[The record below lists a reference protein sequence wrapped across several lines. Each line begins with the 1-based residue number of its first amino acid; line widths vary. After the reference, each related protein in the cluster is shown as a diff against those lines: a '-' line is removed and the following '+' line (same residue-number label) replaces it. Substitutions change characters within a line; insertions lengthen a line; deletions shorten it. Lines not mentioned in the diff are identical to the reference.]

1 MAEVIYMPALS
12 DTMKEGV
19 VAVWH
24 KKVGDKVVSGDLLA
38 EIESD
43 KATMEFEAT
52 TKGVLLYH
60 AEAGKAVPVNTGIL
74 AIIGQ
79 EKEDI
84 SAYLNPTSVT
94 TIAQTTQESDTTTT
108 TISPTEEQSIQND
121 NDRLKASPLAKKMAE
136 IGRIDLANI
145 SGSGDEG
152 RIVKRDVEAYLQKNV
167 PIVDTKIVEVKPI
180 TQEHLPVPPPVEL
193 PLITATVA
201 TTTTTIVDNER
212 QAWSYVG
219 NEQYQESTINSMRKT
234 IARRLTESKNTA
246 PHFYL
251 TISINMEA
259 ATAFRQELN
268 AMGDIKISFNDIV
281 IKASAMALRQHPAV
295 NSSWLGDTIRQNHH
309 IHIGMAVAVENGLV
323 VPVIKFADNKSL
335 GQIAT
340 EARELGTKSRDRKLQ
355 TTEMQGNTFTISN
368 LGMFD
373 IDEFTAIINP
383 PDACI
388 LAVGSIKA
396 QAVVVNGEVKAQQM
410 MKLTLSC
417 DHRVVDGATGAKFLQ
432 SLKKML
438 ENPMALM
445 I

>member
-24 KKVGDKVVSGDLLA
+24 KKVGDKVASGDLLA

-84 SAYLNPTSVT
+84 SGYLNPSSVVT
-94 TIAQTTQESDTTTT
+94 TAQITKQADTIT
-108 TISPTEEQSIQND
+108 TISPTEEQSD
-121 NDRLKASPLAKKMAE
+121 SDRLKASPLAKKMAE
-136 IGRIDLANI
+136 VGKIDLANI
-145 SGSGDEG
+145 TGSGDEG
-152 RIVKRDVEAYLQKNV
+152 RIVKRDVEAYLQKNM

-180 TQEHLPVPPPVEL
+180 TQEHLPVPPPIEL

-201 TTTTTIVDNER
+201 DSTTTVVDNER

-219 NEQYQESTINSMRKT
+219 SEQYQESAINSMRKT

-251 TISINMEA
+251 TMSVNMEA

-268 AMGDIKISFNDIV
+268 AIGDIKISFNDIV
-281 IKASAMALRQHPAV
+281 LKATAMALRQHPAV
-295 NSSWLGDTIRQNHH
+295 NSSWLGDTIRYNHH

-340 EARELGTKSRDRKLQ
+340 EARELGSKSRDRKLQ
-355 TTEMQGNTFTISN
+355 TAEMQGNTFTISN

-396 QAVVVNGEVKAQQM
+396 QAVVVNGEVKAQAM

-432 SLKKML
+432 SLKKLL

>member
-24 KKVGDKVVSGDLLA
+24 KKIGDKVASGDLLA

-84 SAYLNPTSVT
+84 NVYLNPTSVVAT
-94 TIAQTTQESDTTTT
+94 TQTTQKSDTTAIT
-108 TISPTEEQSIQND
+108 PTKEQSTPSD
-121 NDRLKASPLAKKMAE
+121 NDRLKASPLAKKIAE
-136 IGRIDLANI
+136 VGNIDLTNI
-145 SGSGDEG
+145 TGSGDEG
-152 RIVKRDVEAYLQKNV
+152 RIVKRDVEAYLQKNA
-167 PIVDTKIVEVKPI
+167 PIVDTKIVEVQPI
-180 TQEHLPVPPPVEL
+180 SQEHLPVPPPVEL

-201 TTTTTIVDNER
+201 ASTTTVVDNER
-212 QAWSYVG
+212 QAWTYVG
-219 NEQYQESTINSMRKT
+219 SEQYQESAINSMRKT

-259 ATAFRQELN
+259 SAAFRQELN

-281 IKASAMALRQHPAV
+281 IKATAMALRQHPAV

-340 EARELGTKSRDRKLQ
+340 EARELGSKSRDKKLQ
-355 TTEMQGNTFTISN
+355 TAEMQGNTFTISN

-410 MKLTLSC
+410 MKLSLSC

-432 SLKKML
+432 SLKKLL